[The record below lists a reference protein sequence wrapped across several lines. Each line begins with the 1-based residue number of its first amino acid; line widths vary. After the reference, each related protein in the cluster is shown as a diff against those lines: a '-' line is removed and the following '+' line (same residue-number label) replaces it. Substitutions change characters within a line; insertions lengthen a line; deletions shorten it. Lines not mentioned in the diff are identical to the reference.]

1 MQINSQAKG
10 PYPDELWKDKN
21 TDEATSKE
29 GNLSGK
35 KTEMHSFL
43 CVFFCWQRKG
53 TDMELKTPLYETHLK
68 VKGKMVPFAGY
79 LMPVQYEHG
88 ILAEHKAVR
97 ECCGLFDV
105 SHMGEIL
112 CKGKDALKSINH
124 LLTNDYTDMESGTC
138 RYSPMC
144 NEQGGVVDDL
154 IVYKLDD
161 ETYYIVVNA
170 SNKDKD
176 FAWMKAHLMGDT
188 EFTDLSDGIAQL
200 ALQGPKAADI
210 LSRLCLSLPEKY
222 YTFIK
227 ETEIDGIKA
236 LVSRTGYT
244 GEDGFEIYL
253 ANDDVISLWEKLLD
267 AGKDDGLIPCGL
279 GARDTLRLE
288 AAMPL
293 YGHEMNDE
301 ITPLET
307 NLKFAVKLN
316 KDDFIG
322 KEALMAQDVK
332 RTRIGL
338 KVTGRGIVREHMPV
352 YVNGLQI
359 GITTSG
365 TQSPTLNIP
374 IAMALIDK
382 EYKEIGTKL
391 EVEVRGR
398 RIEAEI
404 VRLPFYKKQQ

>member
-1 MQINSQAKG
+1 
-10 PYPDELWKDKN
+10 
-21 TDEATSKE
+21 
-29 GNLSGK
+29 
-35 KTEMHSFL
+35 
-43 CVFFCWQRKG
+43 
-53 TDMELKTPLYETHLK
+53 MELKTPLYETHLSI
-68 VKGKMVPFAGY
+68 KGKMVPFAGY

-97 ECCGLFDV
+97 EQCGLFDV
-105 SHMGEIL
+105 AHMGEIV
-112 CKGKDALKSINH
+112 CSGKDALLNINY
-124 LLTNDYTDMESGTC
+124 LLSNDFTEMEAGSC

-154 IVYKLDD
+154 IVYKLND
-161 ETYYIVVNA
+161 EAYFIVVNA

-176 FAWMKAHLMGDT
+176 YAWMKAHQQGKV
-188 EFTDLSDGIAQL
+188 EFKDLSGDIAQL
-200 ALQGPKAADI
+200 ALQGPKAEAI
-210 LSRLCLSLPEKY
+210 LSRLCTELPDKY
-222 YTFIK
+222 YSFK
-227 ETEIDGIKA
+227 ANVNVGGLKA

-253 ANDDVISLWEKLLD
+253 ANKDAAALWEMLMQEGQ
-267 AGKDDGLIPCGL
+267 ADGLLPCGL

-316 KDDFIG
+316 KAAFIG
-322 KEALMAQDVK
+322 KEALLAQTVK
-332 RTRIGL
+332 RTRVGL
-338 KVTGRGIVREHMPV
+338 KVIGRGIVREAMPV
-352 YVNGLQI
+352 YKEDQKI
-359 GITTSG
+359 GVTTSG
-365 TQSPTLNIP
+365 IMSPTLNAA

-382 EYKEIGTKL
+382 EYKEMGTKV

-398 RIEAEI
+398 RVEAEI
-404 VRLPFYKKQQ
+404 VRLPFYKK